1 MADGPA
7 LGRWGLQ
14 EDAQRRNGHVHH
26 DDVVLNGRLPTAYD
40 IARESADVLQF
51 VALYTTS
58 ARTDYSEISDC
69 SMTRSK
75 ISQNPSTSRAPS
87 SSSVCTGDPD
97 AAAHR
102 EEPVVRVGGNKEER
116 AKKLS
121 IQLARPEWA

>member
-7 LGRWGLQ
+7 LGRWGLL
-14 EDAQRRNGHVHH
+14 EDAQHRNGHVHH
-26 DDVVLNGRLPTAYD
+26 DDVVLDGRLPPTYD

-69 SMTRSK
+69 SMTRSR

-87 SSSVCTGDPD
+87 SSSVCTSDPD
-97 AAAHR
+97 ATVHR

-121 IQLARPEWA
+121 IQLAGPEWV

>member
-7 LGRWGLQ
+7 LGRWGLL

-26 DDVVLNGRLPTAYD
+26 DDVVLDGRLPPTYD
-40 IARESADVLQF
+40 IACESADVLQF

-58 ARTDYSEISDC
+58 VRTDYSVISDC
-69 SMTRSK
+69 SMTRSR

-87 SSSVCTGDPD
+87 SSSVCTSDPD
-97 AAAHR
+97 AVVHR

-121 IQLARPEWA
+121 IQLAGPEWV